1 MIGTAGAL
9 TPIVLNKLL
18 LASLVSVAAASF
30 TGCVPCDSEV
40 TQHGL
45 APRPEYDVQID
56 ACITKHSCLTLCRS
70 VFELDSSIN
79 IESCKIT
86 LVDPAN
92 AHIVVRY
99 HDDACSSDTGDDV
112 YAGDDGTYDDGS
124 TDDGD
129 YGDDGT
135 DDGSTDDG
143 STDDGSDDGSTDT
156 GDDGGDTGGDTGD
169 DGGGDTG
176 GDDGGDGGWR
186 VGPHP
191 VSVKSLT
198 SPNPRQ

>member
-1 MIGTAGAL
+1 VIGTPGAL

-18 LASLVSVAAASF
+18 VACVVSVAAASF

-70 VFELDSSIN
+70 VFELDSTVN
-79 IESCKIT
+79 VVSCKIS
-86 LVDPAN
+86 LVDAAN

-99 HDDACSSDTGDDV
+99 HDETCSSDEGDDV
-112 YAGDDGTYDDGS
+112 IAGDGGS

-129 YGDDGT
+129 YGDDG

-143 STDDGSDDGSTDT
+143 SSDDGSTDT
-156 GDDGGDTGGDTGD
+156 GDTGD
-169 DGGGDTG
+169 DGGDRATMAGAI
-176 GDDGGDGGWR
+176 R
-186 VGPHP
+186 VEMTVAMAAGA
-191 VSVKSLT
+191 SVLIMF
-198 SPNPRQ
+198 P